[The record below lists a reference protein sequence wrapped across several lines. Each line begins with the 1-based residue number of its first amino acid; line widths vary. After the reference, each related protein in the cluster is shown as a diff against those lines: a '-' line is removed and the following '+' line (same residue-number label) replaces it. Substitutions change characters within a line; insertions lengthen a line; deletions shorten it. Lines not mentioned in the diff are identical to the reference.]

1 MSEFPITDRNRV
13 RRAAKRGQYDEATVH
28 AILDAG
34 SICHVSFVV
43 DHQPYV
49 IPTIYGRQENRLYLH
64 GSIKSRMLNRLPEA
78 LPVCITVTHLD
89 GIVLARSLF
98 HHSMNYR
105 SVVCFGKARE
115 VEGPE
120 KLEALKV
127 VSDQILG
134 GRWEEARQ
142 PNAKEMQA
150 TSVLAVEIESAS
162 AKIRSGDP
170 VDDREDLKLPIWAGV
185 LPVKQVYGA
194 AVPAAN
200 LQPGIDLP
208 DSLNQV
214 DHNDKESL

>member
-28 AILDAG
+28 NILDAT
-34 SICHVSFVV
+34 SICHVGFVV
-43 DHQPYV
+43 EGQPYV
-49 IPTIYGRQENRLYLH
+49 IPTIYGRKGNTLYLH
-64 GSIKSRMLNRLPEA
+64 GSIKSRLLNRLPEA

-105 SVVCFGKARE
+105 SVVCFGEARE
-115 VEGPE
+115 VEGAE

-127 VSDQILG
+127 VTDQILA

-142 PNAKEMQA
+142 PSEKEMQV
-150 TSVLAVEIESAS
+150 TSVLALEIESAS

-170 VDDREDLKLPIWAGV
+170 VDEREDLDLSVWAGI
-185 LPVKQVYGA
+185 LPVKQVYDRP
-194 AVPAAN
+194 VPAEN
-200 LQPGIDLP
+200 LREGIDLP
-208 DSLNQV
+208 DSLNKV
-214 DHNDKESL
+214 SAKGAAKP